1 MIIIIRVQ
9 NPAIL
14 SLFAST
20 DNSTNLER
28 RKREF
33 SGMEHSTD
41 AGQMIYGIRPVMEA
55 LDAGKEF
62 EKIYIG
68 RTARGE
74 LILELKNALKEKQ
87 IEWQDVPPEKL
98 DRFTR
103 KNHQE
108 VVAFISPVSY
118 VDIAQIIPTLFEQGI
133 TPLILVLDRIT
144 DVRNFGAIARTA
156 ECAGV
161 QAIVIPS
168 KHAAQVTPDAIRTSA
183 GALTRIPVCRV
194 NQLRDVLTYLHDSG
208 IRIFAASEKGNAPHY
223 AADFNSPAAIIMGSE
238 EDGIS
243 QALLQMCDQ
252 QLRIP
257 LHGQISSLNVSVACG
272 VLLFE
277 VVRQRKSN

>member
-1 MIIIIRVQ
+1 
-9 NPAIL
+9 
-14 SLFAST
+14 
-20 DNSTNLER
+20 
-28 RKREF
+28 
-33 SGMEHSTD
+33 MEHSTD